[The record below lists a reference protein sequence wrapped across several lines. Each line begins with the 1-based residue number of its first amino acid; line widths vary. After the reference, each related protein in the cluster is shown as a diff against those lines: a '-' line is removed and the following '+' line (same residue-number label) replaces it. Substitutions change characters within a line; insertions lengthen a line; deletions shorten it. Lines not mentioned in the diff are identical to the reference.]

1 MPLNAK
7 IVQFEVAIAHIVRN
21 FLRIP
26 DLSSDFFQLTP
37 VASASLFPPERL
49 PLVLRVALES
59 DGGFTTQTL
68 QTKTQLFFIRNNLY
82 CLFNYFSIQYRELN
96 LISALYFFCIL
107 NIEAKQ
113 LIASC
118 LHCYLTFPSIN
129 TANGLKPYFPC
140 FQGNITTFVSYHPL
154 IIMSGSNKEGPSTSS
169 SAKASTEFLF

>member
-7 IVQFEVAIAHIVRN
+7 MLQFEVARAQIVRN
-21 FLRIP
+21 FIRIP
-26 DLSSDFFQLTP
+26 NLSSDFFQLASG
-37 VASASLFPPERL
+37 ASASLFPPERL
-49 PLVLRVALES
+49 PLLLRVVLES

-82 CLFNYFSIQYRELN
+82 CLFNYFSIQYRKLN
-96 LISALYFFCIL
+96 LIPALYFICML

-118 LHCYLTFPSIN
+118 LHCYLTFPSVN

-140 FQGNITTFVSYHPL
+140 FQGNITTFCF
-154 IIMSGSNKEGPSTSS
+154 ISS
-169 SAKASTEFLF
+169 PDNHVRIQQGRSFDQQFSQGFR